1 MIILKSFFRKRT
13 TRIYLVIIAC
23 ILTTIFYLVLNRQI
37 TYKEGVEFYEGSKTI
52 FVDENPNLEEKI
64 KDIKNVKS
72 VTFSFQTNN
81 QRLYLIEDSEISR
94 GNAIYLSNESE
105 TEKQTELTINGYSK
119 NFIITET
126 IAPQYHNT
134 PLILYISEEDFNDLK
149 EHATDFFYI
158 VEFKDTLKRY
168 ETTDIIEDTI
178 NIEAYMH
185 YNSQKYP
192 SRAVTYEDDINRL
205 TVFAIIGGILFL
217 IILIITIKNILLDEK
232 KNNRLYFCLGYNKK
246 QIQKNNF
253 KKIIS
258 LIAISLILAIILTI
272 LLYILI

>member
-1 MIILKSFFRKRT
+1 MTSVGLAVAAIPEGLPAVVTIMLSIGITRMARKNSIILKLSAVET
-13 TRIYLVIIAC
+13 LGSSTVIASDKTGT
-23 ILTTIFYLVLNRQI
+23 LTKGRLEVMEVI
-37 TYKEGVEFYEGSKTI
+37 TGDAKHIK
-52 FVDENPNLEEKI
+52 KI

-158 VEFKDTLKRY
+158 VEFKDNLKRY
-168 ETTDIIEDTI
+168 
-178 NIEAYMH
+178 
-185 YNSQKYP
+185 
-192 SRAVTYEDDINRL
+192 
-205 TVFAIIGGILFL
+205 
-217 IILIITIKNILLDEK
+217 
-232 KNNRLYFCLGYNKK
+232 
-246 QIQKNNF
+246 
-253 KKIIS
+253 
-258 LIAISLILAIILTI
+258 
-272 LLYILI
+272 